1 MMDHAHAS
9 HTSAVATANA
19 EGGFFSNLLADY
31 VPRKMCM
38 FEQSD
43 VIALHVLSDFLI
55 ALAYFSIP
63 VGLVYFA
70 RRRKDL
76 AFHWMFLLF
85 ALFIV
90 LCGTTHIFSIVAIW
104 HAYYRLDG
112 VVKLLTALA
121 SIGTAIAL
129 WRLLPMA
136 LALPSLTEIKKRKDE
151 LETLVEQRTADL
163 TEANRALIQSAERA
177 NAASQAKSN
186 FLANMSHEIRTPMNA
201 IVGLTDLLQRGVPI
215 EQQRLFFKTMETSAA
230 QLMGLIN
237 DLLDISKIE
246 NRNIA
251 LDSTPFS
258 LEKLLSEVTSMN
270 AVQAQRRGIDL
281 VNDYTCG
288 KDFTVHGDP
297 LRLKQILMNVVGNA
311 VKFTEKGSVRINT
324 RCHVRGTDVDIV
336 IDVTDTGI
344 GIPPDKLESIFNE
357 FYQGDA
363 SITRRYGGTGLGL
376 SITRTLLEL
385 MGGDITVAST
395 PGKGSTFT
403 IMLTLPAYT
412 PNRNENASGNASAL
426 HTGSGNILLVEDNP
440 ANILVASSIIET
452 LGYDC
457 TVAASGQDAIE
468 LVERDGN
475 KIDVVLMDIQ
485 MPGMDGFGAT
495 AQIRALEKKN
505 GLKRMPI
512 IGVTAHALIG
522 DREKCL
528 AAGMDDYLS
537 KPFRMEEL
545 HAALSRHL
553 KR

>member
-251 LDSTPFS
+251 LDSTAFS

-311 VKFTEKGSVRINT
+311 VKFTEKGAVRINT

-336 IDVTDTGI
+336 IDVSDTGI

-385 MGGDITVAST
+385 MGGDIIVAST